1 MRHGGLSTKGALERE
16 KARGKGREAGGLS
29 GQCRNN
35 EERGVRAPPAEDSE
49 PTLAEL
55 LDEPIIVMLMLR
67 DGVERQDVEQLLR
80 RVAELRLSMGGTGS
94 GSAQALQR
102 GPARFTVAA

>member
-1 MRHGGLSTKGALERE
+1 M
-16 KARGKGREAGGLS
+16 
-29 GQCRNN
+29 
-35 EERGVRAPPAEDSE
+35 RAPPAEDSE